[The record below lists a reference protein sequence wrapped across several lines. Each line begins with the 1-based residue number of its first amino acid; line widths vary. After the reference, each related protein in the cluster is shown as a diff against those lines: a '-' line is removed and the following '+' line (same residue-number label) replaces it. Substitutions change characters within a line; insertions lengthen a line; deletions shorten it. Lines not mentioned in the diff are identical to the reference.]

1 MLGALLAAGAGG
13 AEGTVVPRLA
23 PGVASARVS
32 VSPAAPTPG
41 AAPAP
46 GDSAAAVHGP
56 TGLEALHLTPP
67 PQPPIET
74 FDTLT
79 FRMLRAAFN
88 QYSDRARLVL
98 LLSPTCPYCLRGAD
112 AVQAVLSENDSLALR
127 VFVVW
132 MHGIKSDREIP
143 STLVLSRIH
152 DRRAIQYW
160 DPTRQLAHTMFRQLP
175 PDTAMAIADTVG
187 GPPLIWDA
195 LALYR
200 PGTRWTN
207 RFPTP
212 DYAGRPIA
220 DVLDKLRMKLR
231 EYARANSS
239 ARAGQR

>member
-1 MLGALLAAGAGG
+1 MIALLGAAEHGVGGTPPQTPTGA
-13 AEGTVVPRLA
+13 
-23 PGVASARVS
+23 VA
-32 VSPAAPTPG
+32 PAAPTPTAT
-41 AAPAP
+41 AAPA
-46 GDSAAAVHGP
+46 DSSSVTRGP

-79 FRMLRAAFN
+79 FRMLRSAFN
-88 QYSDRARLVL
+88 QYADRARLIL
-98 LLSPTCPYCLRGAD
+98 LLSPTCPYCLRGAG
-112 AVQAVLSENDSLALR
+112 AIQSVLSENDSLALR

-132 MHGIKSDREIP
+132 MHGIRSDKQIP

-160 DPTRQLAHTMFRQLP
+160 DPTRQLAHTMFRELP
-175 PDTAMAIADTVG
+175 RDTAMAIADTVG

-200 PGTRWTN
+200 PGTRWTS

-220 DVLDKLRMKLR
+220 DVLDKLRGKLR
-231 EYARANSS
+231 EYARADSI
-239 ARAGQR
+239 ARAGRG